1 MPKTLAFGLSKPRAE
16 ASPYTRC
23 AECPVRAMA
32 LFSKVPA
39 ESLNWAQEYRRSQGA
54 LRAREHLFM
63 QGERTEFVYTL
74 FLGWMKI
81 YKTSPSGRNQILRFA
96 LPGDFL
102 GFQGDIGGP
111 VGYSAQALTNC
122 VVCAFPRNRIME
134 LLGREPA
141 IAAQLIT
148 MNARSMSI
156 CQEYLLSSG
165 ARDTRES
172 IAFLLLELFHRLKIM
187 QRFRPE
193 PIEDNAVDI
202 PITQDDI
209 AEAVGV
215 TPIHVNRILQQMKQD
230 GLLRCANHRLEIL
243 DEPALTKLAHFDP
256 TSIGYSAMV

>member
-1 MPKTLAFGLSKPRAE
+1 MPNTLIFEHQAPNQE
-16 ASPYTRC
+16 DSPYTRC

-32 LFSKVPA
+32 LFSKVPT
-39 ESLNWAQEYRRSQGA
+39 ESLDWTQEYRRSQSA

-81 YKTSPSGRNQILRFA
+81 YKSSRSGRNQILRFA

-102 GFQGDIGGP
+102 GFQGDIAGP

-122 VVCAFPRNRIME
+122 MVCAFPRNRVME
-134 LLGREPA
+134 LLSREPA
-141 IAAQLIT
+141 IASQLVM

-193 PIEDNAVDI
+193 PIEDNAVNI

-243 DEPALTKLAHFDP
+243 DQPALTKLAHFDP
-256 TSIGYSAMV
+256 ETIGYGAMV